1 MISIDSSNMAVAVN
15 GVSMVTKNIFDY
27 NLKSVEE
34 KEKLAKNLIQTIKI
48 DILRVVK
55 NVCWNYPTD

>member
-1 MISIDSSNMAVAVN
+1 MAVAVN